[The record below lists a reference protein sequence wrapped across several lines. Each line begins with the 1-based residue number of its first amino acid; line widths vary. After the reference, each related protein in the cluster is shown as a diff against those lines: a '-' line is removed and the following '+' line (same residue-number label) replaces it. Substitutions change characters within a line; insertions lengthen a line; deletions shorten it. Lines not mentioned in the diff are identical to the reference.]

1 MIPRSQRN
9 AAASLTIGDVVRQR
23 RSCGKRDVAFGHKL
37 PGRRQISDG
46 GVKRDAT
53 CGIEG

>member
-53 CGIEG
+53 CGIED